1 MAGLSVPSGHE
12 IQGRSLWD
20 DARRRLFANKAAVT
34 SMFVLAIVAA
44 ISILFPGIAYDDG
57 MNKVQILPPLW
68 QHEYDK
74 TYIDRVSCPP
84 PDYLGMTG
92 LFGSQAEICPTAV
105 GKGHL
110 FGTDANGR
118 DLFVRVMLGGQVSLA
133 IGFVATMVALLIGV
147 LYGATA
153 GFLGGRWDNYMMRF
167 VDIMYALPFIFFVII
182 LVVMFGRNFI
192 LMFVAIGAVE
202 WLTMARIVRG
212 QTLSIKR
219 KEYIEAAEAS
229 GVPTSAIIRRHILPN
244 VIGPVIVYVTLT
256 VPAVIL
262 VESFLSFL
270 GLGVQEPY
278 TSWGVLISDGKDQM
292 ESYPWML
299 LFPAFFMAVT
309 LFCFNFIGDGLRDA
323 LDPKDR

>member
-1 MAGLSVPSGHE
+1 MASVTLPTQGE
-12 IQGRSLWD
+12 IKGRSLWQ
-20 DARRRLFANKAAVT
+20 DARRRLFANKAAVA
-34 SMFVLAIVAA
+34 SMFVLALVTGL
-44 ISILFPGIAYDDG
+44 SIFTP
-57 MNKVQILPPLW
+57 MVW
-68 QHEYDK
+68 QHSFDD
-74 TYIDRVSCPP
+74 TFSSTRVSCPP
-84 PDYLGMTG
+84 PNYLGMSW
-92 LFGSQAEICPTAV
+92 LFGDQAEICPEAV
-105 GKGHL
+105 GKGHI

-118 DLFVRVMLGGQVSLA
+118 DLFIRVMMGGRVSLA
-133 IGFVATMVALLIGV
+133 IGFVATFVALMIGV

-153 GFLGGRWDNYMMRF
+153 GFLGGRIDNFMMRF
-167 VDIMYALPFIFFVII
+167 VDILYALPFIFFVII
-182 LVVMFGRNFI
+182 LMVVFGRNFI

-212 QTLSIKR
+212 QTLSIRR
-219 KEYIEAAEAS
+219 KEFIEAAEAA
-229 GVPTSAIIRRHILPN
+229 GVSNWSIIRRHILPN
-244 VIGPVIVYVTLT
+244 VLGPVIVYVTLT

-270 GLGVQEPY
+270 GLGVQEPF

-299 LFPAFFMAVT
+299 IFPAVFMTIT

>member
-1 MAGLSVPSGHE
+1 MASVSVPVQE
-12 IQGRSLWD
+12 VQGRSLWQ

-34 SMFVLAIVAA
+34 SMVILAVIALM
-44 ISILFPGIAYDDG
+44 SIAMPNVWPHQFDD
-57 MNKVQILPPLW
+57 V
-68 QHEYDK
+68 
-74 TYIDRVSCPP
+74 YIDRISCPP
-84 PDYLGMTG
+84 PDYLGMTA
-92 LFGSQAEICPTAV
+92 LFGVQADVCPTAV
-105 GKGHL
+105 DQGHL

-118 DLFVRVMLGGQVSLA
+118 DLFIRVMLGGRVSLS
-133 IGFVATMVALLIGV
+133 IGLVATMVALFIGV

-153 GFLGGRWDNYMMRF
+153 GFLGGRIDNMMMRF
-167 VDIMYALPFIFFVII
+167 VDVMYALPFIFFVII
-182 LVVMFGRNFI
+182 LMVVFGRNFI

-212 QTLSIKR
+212 QTLSIRR
-219 KEYIEAAEAS
+219 KEFIEAAEAA
-229 GVPTSAIIRRHILPN
+229 GVSNWAIIRRHILPN
-244 VIGPVIVYVTLT
+244 VVGPVIVYVTLT

-270 GLGVQEPY
+270 GLGVQEPF

-299 LFPAFFMAVT
+299 IFPAVFMVIT